1 MEMYQQFFDRYEK
14 KYVIN
19 ETQYRQLIGRI
30 YSRLEY
36 DNYEKY
42 KICNIYFD
50 TLQYDLIRESVEN
63 PLYKEKLRLG
73 SYGTPSVTDTVFLE
87 IKKKYDGIVYKRR
100 LALPYRK
107 AIDFCTGIKLPKEK
121 SQLLSEIQWMIKRY
135 KLYPMLYLSYD
146 RLAMRGAEDPRLRIT
161 FDTNI
166 LWRSRELDLTKGDY
180 SFMKVPAGQYI
191 MEIKTLGAIP
201 VWLVNALNALKIYPA
216 SFSKYGRIYQKE
228 LLKHSAVKWG
238 DEKSAE

>member
-36 DNYEKY
+36 DDYEKY

-87 IKKKYDGIVYKRR
+87 IKKKI
-100 LALPYRK
+100 
-107 AIDFCTGIKLPKEK
+107 
-121 SQLLSEIQWMIKRY
+121 
-135 KLYPMLYLSYD
+135 
-146 RLAMRGAEDPRLRIT
+146 
-161 FDTNI
+161 
-166 LWRSRELDLTKGDY
+166 
-180 SFMKVPAGQYI
+180 
-191 MEIKTLGAIP
+191 
-201 VWLVNALNALKIYPA
+201 
-216 SFSKYGRIYQKE
+216 
-228 LLKHSAVKWG
+228 
-238 DEKSAE
+238 